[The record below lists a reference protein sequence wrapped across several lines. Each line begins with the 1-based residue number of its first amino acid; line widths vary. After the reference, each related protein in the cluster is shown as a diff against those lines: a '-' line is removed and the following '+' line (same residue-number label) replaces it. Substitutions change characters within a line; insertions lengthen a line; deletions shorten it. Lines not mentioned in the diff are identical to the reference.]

1 MNWFFFKQQ
10 GQEALDKLYDSKEAS
25 NLLQILAEELLPHY
39 HKINFRDRLFE
50 LNAKDLVL
58 LEKGMGRLMTGE
70 PLQYI
75 LGKAWFYDMELTINN
90 SVLIP
95 RPETEELV
103 DWIIQDWKGK
113 EVSMLDIGSGS
124 GCIPFSLANNIPTA
138 HIEAIDV
145 SEEALQLSQLICCE
159 LMLNVQFK
167 CVDILDEKQWSQ
179 ISNFDVI
186 VSNPPYIPLNEK
198 EKMNDNVL
206 AHEPHLALFVD
217 DEDPLLFYRKIA
229 SFALKHLNPE
239 GALYFECNEFNALDL
254 KDLMQSLGFI
264 NIVIQKDLQ
273 GKNRMLKATL
283 DLGN

>member
-1 MNWFFFKQQ
+1 MNWFLFKQQ

-25 NLLQILAEELLPHY
+25 NLLQILAEELLLHY
-39 HKINFRDRLFE
+39 HKINFRDSLFE
-50 LNAKDLVL
+50 LNAKDLVI
-58 LEKGMGRLMTGE
+58 LEKGIGRLMTGE
-70 PLQYI
+70 PIQYI

-124 GCIPFSLANNIPTA
+124 GCIPFSLVNNIPTA

-159 LMLNVQFK
+159 LRLNVQFK

-179 ISNFDVI
+179 LSNFDVI

-198 EKMNDNVL
+198 EKMNANVL